1 MLSIENYI
9 KYHERIRF
17 VVEEEDYRSFLIWAK
32 ENNCLWIDCRIINPN
47 KDKPDKYTKT
57 IIVRNNKLIHHP
69 HGYLSLYG
77 VQSLPCYDYKD
88 IEKDVIDDIDLKER
102 LNYRASIQE
111 KEELLE
117 KEKESF
123 EDKIKRQR
131 IINQR
136 QLKYQKYTLS
146 LPKYFVVKYKD
157 INEFLELYYT
167 LSNYG
172 YEDYYN
178 IGTMYPKD
186 YPKVIIV
193 DNRNMCYMPADFRS
207 YAYYI
212 LCNFKFYSAEK
223 FNSMFKK
230 IFENNE

>member
-17 VVEEEDYRSFLIWAK
+17 VVEKEDYRSFLIWAK
-32 ENNCLWIDCRIINPN
+32 ENNCLWIDCRIINPD
-47 KDKPDKYTKT
+47 KDKVDKDKVT
-57 IIVRNNKLIHHP
+57 IIVCNNKLIHHP

-77 VQSLPCYDYKD
+77 VQNLPCYFYKD
-88 IEKDVIDDIDLKER
+88 IKKNRISDIGLKER
-102 LNYRASIQE
+102 YIYRASIKE
-111 KEELLE
+111 KEELFE
-117 KEKESF
+117 KAKESF

-136 QLKYQKYTLS
+136 QLKYKKYTFV
-146 LPKYFVVKYKD
+146 LPKYFIVKYKD

-186 YPKVIIV
+186 NPKVIIV
-193 DNRNMCYMPADFRS
+193 DNRNMYYIPADYRC